1 MKPKDD
7 PAERRVRALLR
18 SEAAVHERLQAV
30 RSELIELTAVIDRVT
45 LPSRRPIRSGISSGI
60 GTLSDL
66 TNLVPFRR
74 RESRDGALGGPGRR
88 QVKFK

>member
-1 MKPKDD
+1 MKTKDD

-30 RSELIELTAVIDRVT
+30 RSELIALAAAIDRVT
-45 LPSRRPIRSGISSGI
+45 LPSRRPIRGGISSGI
-60 GTLSDL
+60 DTPSDT

-74 RESRDGALGGPGRR
+74 RECRCGALGDPGRR
-88 QVKFK
+88 HVKFK